1 MVQIR
6 SEIPSDIEVIHDVNE
21 QAFETEAEAVLVD
34 RLRDRGVVTLSLV
47 AIEDDDI
54 VGHILF
60 TPVTIESEHAK
71 YNTVTL
77 APVAVLPQYQ
87 RRGIGARLIEHAFD
101 ECRRMGHNI
110 VVLIGH
116 PEYYPRFGFVPA
128 RPKGL
133 ISEFE
138 VPDEAWMVA
147 ELTPGALDGI
157 SGEVRF
163 QPEFADAM

>member
-1 MVQIR
+1 MEIR
-6 SEIPSDIEVIHDVNE
+6 QENPSDIEAIRYVNE
-21 QAFETEAEAVLVD
+21 QAFESNAEAVLVD

-47 AIEDDDI
+47 AVEDDSI

-60 TPVTIESEHAK
+60 TPVTIESENAK
-71 YNTVTL
+71 YEAVTL
-77 APVAVLPQYQ
+77 APVAVLPEYQ
-87 RRGIGARLIEHAFD
+87 RRGIGAMLIEHALD
-101 ECRRMGHNI
+101 ECKRLGHNI

-128 RPKGL
+128 KAKGL
-133 ISEFE
+133 LSEFE

-147 ELTPGALDGI
+147 ELVPGALDGVG
-157 SGEVRF
+157 GEVRF